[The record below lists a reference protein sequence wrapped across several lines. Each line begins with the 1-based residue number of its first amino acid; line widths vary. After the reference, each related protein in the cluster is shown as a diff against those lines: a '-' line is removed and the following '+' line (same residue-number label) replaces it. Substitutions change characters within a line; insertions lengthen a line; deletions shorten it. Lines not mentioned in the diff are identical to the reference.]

1 MNILKN
7 KKILLGVS
15 SGIAIYKAVD
25 LSSKLRKLDVDL
37 NIVLTED
44 AKKMVSPTVFSAVG
58 NCPVYTD
65 YFNEVKDGW
74 IPHTQLSAESDALII
89 APATANIIA
98 KIANG
103 FADDLLSLIALAFRE
118 KSKIIVPTM
127 NTRMY
132 NSPALQRNLELLK
145 KDGWIIVEPEVG
157 HLACGE
163 IGKGR
168 YPDNEIILEFLEDS
182 LTKKTLIGKK
192 VIITAGPTVEPI
204 DPVRNITN
212 KSSGKM
218 GYELARAFSYSGAE
232 VTLISGPANINIPY
246 TIKNFV
252 KVNTA
257 LEMKNEVMKYFN
269 DSDIIVMSAA
279 VSDYRVENYSNIKI
293 KKDKDNLIIKLKK
306 NPDILK
312 EIGKIKKDKQ
322 LLIGFAA
329 ETNDLINYAKRKLI
343 EKNCDLI
350 VANDV
355 SKKEIGF
362 NSDFN
367 EVYIIDK
374 MGDVTHVEKA
384 SKREIAFNIVSYISN
399 NYYSR

>member
-7 KKILLGVS
+7 KKIVLGVS

-44 AKKMVSPTVFSAVG
+44 SKKMISPVVFSAVG

-74 IPHTQLSAESDALII
+74 IPHTQLSMESDAIII

-103 FADDLLSLIALAFRE
+103 FADDLLSLIALAFRKE
-118 KSKIIVPTM
+118 AKILVPTM

-132 NSPALQRNLELLK
+132 ESPTLQRNLDILK

-163 IGKGR
+163 VGKGR
-168 YPDNEIILEFLEDS
+168 YPDNEMILEYLEYV
-182 LTKKTLIGKK
+182 LTKKDMKGKK
-192 VIITAGPTVEPI
+192 VLITAGPTVEPI

-212 KSSGKM
+212 RSSGRM
-218 GYELARAFSYSGAE
+218 GYELARAFSYRGAE
-232 VTLISGPANINIPY
+232 VTLISGPTNINPPY
-246 TIKNFV
+246 ILKRFIN
-252 KVNTA
+252 VNTA
-257 LEMKNEVMKYFN
+257 LEMKNEVMKYYKN
-269 DSDIIVMSAA
+269 SDIIVMSAA
-279 VSDYRVENYSNIKI
+279 VSDYKVKNYSNKKI
-293 KKDKDNLIIKLKK
+293 KKENENIILELDR

-312 EIGKIKKDKQ
+312 ELGKIKKENQ
-322 LLIGFAA
+322 ILIGFAA
-329 ETNDLINYAKRKLI
+329 ETNNLLNYAKRKLV

-350 VANDV
+350 IANDV

-362 NSDFN
+362 DSNLN
-367 EVYIIDK
+367 EIDIINK
-374 MGDVTHVEKA
+374 MGDVTHVKKS
-384 SKREIAFNIVSYISN
+384 SKRDIAFRIIDYIAN
-399 NYYSR
+399 NYSG

>member
-44 AKKMVSPTVFSAVG
+44 SKKIISPVVFSAVG

-65 YFNEVKDGW
+65 YFNEVKNGW
-74 IPHTQLSAESDALII
+74 IPHTQLSMESDALII

-103 FADDLLSLIALAFRE
+103 FADDLLSLIALAFN
-118 KSKIIVPTM
+118 KKAKILVPTM

-132 NSPALQRNLELLK
+132 ESPAFQRNLDILR
-145 KDGWIIVEPEVG
+145 KDGWIIVEPEIG

-168 YPDNEIILEFLEDS
+168 YPDNEMILEFLEYAIM
-182 LTKKTLIGKK
+182 KKDMKGKK
-192 VIITAGPTVEPI
+192 VLITAGPTVEPI

-218 GYELARAFSYSGAE
+218 GYELARAFSYRGAE
-232 VTLISGPANINIPY
+232 VTLISGPVYIKPPY
-246 TIKNFV
+246 ILKNYI
-252 KVNTA
+252 KVNSA
-257 LEMKNEVMKYFN
+257 SEMRNEVINHYK
-269 DSDIIVMSAA
+269 DSDIIIMAAA
-279 VSDYRVENYSNIKI
+279 VSDYKVKNYSDKKI
-293 KKDKDNLIIKLKK
+293 KKENENIILELDK

-312 EIGKIKKDKQ
+312 ELGKIKKDNQ
-322 LLIGFAA
+322 ILVGFAA
-329 ETNDLINYAKRKLI
+329 ETNNLINYAKRKLK
-343 EKNCDLI
+343 EKKCDLI

-355 SKKEIGF
+355 SKKETGF
-362 NSDFN
+362 DSDLN
-367 EVYIIDK
+367 EIYLLNK
-374 MGDVTHVEKA
+374 MGEVTHVEKNTKK
-384 SKREIAFNIVSYISN
+384 SIAFSIVDYISN
-399 NYYSR
+399 YYFSR

>member
-1 MNILKN
+1 MNILENKN
-7 KKILLGVS
+7 IILGVS

-25 LSSKLRKLDVDL
+25 LSSKLRKSNANLSV
-37 NIVLTED
+37 VLTEN
-44 AKKMVSPTVFSAVG
+44 AKKLVSPVVFSAVG

-65 YFNEVKDGW
+65 LNDVNNGW
-74 IPHTQLSAESDALII
+74 IPHTQLSMNADALII

-103 FADDLLSLIALAFRE
+103 FADDLLSLIALAFR
-118 KSKIIVPTM
+118 KKAKILVPTM

-132 NSPALQRNLELLK
+132 ESPALKRNLETLK
-145 KDGWIIVEPEVG
+145 NDGWLIVEPEVG

-168 YPDNEIILEFLEDS
+168 YPENNMILEFLEYS
-182 LTKKTLIGKK
+182 LTKKDMNGKN
-192 VIITAGPTVEPI
+192 VLITAGPTIEPI

-218 GYELARAFSYSGAE
+218 GYELARAFSYRGAE
-232 VTLISGPANINIPY
+232 VTLISGPTHIKPPY
-246 TIKNFV
+246 ILKKLI

-257 LEMKNEVMKYFN
+257 FEMKNEVMKLYKDF
-269 DSDIIVMSAA
+269 DIIIMAAA
-279 VSDYRVENYSNIKI
+279 VSDFKVINYSKEKI
-293 KKDKDNLIIKLKK
+293 KKDLSNFSLELIK

-312 EIGKIKKDKQ
+312 ELGKIKNKNQ
-322 LLIGFAA
+322 FLVGFAA
-329 ETNDLINYAKRKLI
+329 ESNNLIDYAKKKLI

-350 VANDV
+350 VANDI

-362 NSDFN
+362 DSELN
-367 EVYIIDK
+367 EIYIINK
-374 MGDVTHVEKA
+374 MGDVTHVEKN
-384 SKREIAFNIVSYISN
+384 SKKYIAFRIIDYISD
-399 NYYSR
+399 NYNGKS

>member
-37 NIVLTED
+37 KIVLTEES
-44 AKKMVSPTVFSAVG
+44 KKMISPVVFSAVG
-58 NCPVYTD
+58 NCTVYTN
-65 YFNEVKDGW
+65 YFNDVKDGW
-74 IPHTQLSAESDALII
+74 IPHTQLSVESDALII

-103 FADDLLSLIALAFRE
+103 FADDLLSLIALAFR
-118 KSKIIVPTM
+118 KDAKILVPTM

-132 NSPALQRNLELLK
+132 ESPALQRNLDTLR

-168 YPDNEIILEFLEDS
+168 YPDNEMILEFLEYA
-182 LTKKTLIGKK
+182 LAKKKLKGKK
-192 VIITAGPTVEPI
+192 VLITAGPTVEPI

-218 GYELARAFSYSGAE
+218 GYELAKAFSYRGAE
-232 VTLISGPANINIPY
+232 VTLISGPTSIRPPY
-246 TIKNFV
+246 ILKNFV
-252 KVNTA
+252 NVNTA
-257 LEMKNEVMKYFN
+257 LEMKDEVMKYYKN
-269 DSDIIVMSAA
+269 SDIIVMSAA
-279 VSDYRVENYSNIKI
+279 VSDYKVKNYSNKKI
-293 KKDKDNLIIKLKK
+293 KKDNEKVLLELDK

-312 EIGKIKKDKQ
+312 ELGKVKKENQ
-322 LLIGFAA
+322 ILIGFAA
-329 ETNDLINYAKRKLI
+329 ETNDLLNYAQKKLK
-343 EKNCDLI
+343 EKNCDII

-362 NSDFN
+362 DSDLN
-367 EVYIIDK
+367 EIYLLNK
-374 MGDVTHVEKA
+374 MGDVTHVEKNTKK
-384 SKREIAFNIVSYISN
+384 SIAFSIVDYISN
-399 NYYSR
+399 KYFSR